1 MNSRYNAPVKLDEIL
16 ANRLH
21 EIKLKQ
27 LIRYT
32 RREERVYE

>member
-1 MNSRYNAPVKLDEIL
+1 MDSRTSAPVKLDQIL
-16 ANRLH
+16 AERLH

-27 LIRYT
+27 LIRYA